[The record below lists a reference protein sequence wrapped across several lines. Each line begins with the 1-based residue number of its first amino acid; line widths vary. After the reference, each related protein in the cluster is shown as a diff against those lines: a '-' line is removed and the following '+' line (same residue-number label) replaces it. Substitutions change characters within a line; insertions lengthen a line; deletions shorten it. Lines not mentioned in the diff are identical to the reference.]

1 MTWIEW
7 YVITVLA
14 IPLGLALVNRLRAD
28 TAALIIAAALG
39 AGQFAGWGVLGP
51 PDSPDLASRAIAG
64 FGQPVV
70 LTLIS
75 LFIITQALDKVGI
88 TQWLAQRLLSIGGTS
103 ERRLVALFAVTV
115 ALLSL
120 VMNSV
125 AAGALLLPSAMDVA
139 RRSGIKPSR
148 LLMPISFASLLG
160 GMATFFT
167 TANIIVSDLLVNADP
182 PQTPL
187 GVLAFTPTGGLIALA
202 GIAFIAFFAR
212 YLLPERATLVEN
224 AVPRPTE
231 SELEDY
237 YEIGERLWEV
247 RVPSNSVLDGQTLG
261 EARIGEQSG
270 AVVAA
275 VLRGRRSRFAP
286 SPNTIVHSGDTLL
299 MIGREDVISAI
310 EGVELLHNG
319 SRHHISESDA
329 SLIEVI
335 PAPHSNVSGHTL
347 KELDFRKQYGCTA
360 VAVWHEGR
368 SYRTGIGEI
377 KLNLGDSFLV
387 LGQQSCVRKLQNS
400 ASFIVLEPN
409 TRPEAMD
416 TRGAVLAGTIT
427 VGAVAASILGVP
439 TYLAMLIG
447 ALLLFL
453 TRVLTLDEVYQS
465 MHWQAIFLI
474 AGMYSVSVAMVQ
486 TGLADHIGE
495 QMVTLV
501 TPFGPL
507 GLAAGCFLFT
517 ALLTQIMGGQVTA
530 LVTGPVAI
538 SAALSLGTDPHAIAV
553 ATAIGCSAAFLTPVA
568 HPINILVMGPAN
580 YRFADFARFGAG
592 LMVVCTV
599 MIVVGM
605 KIFWGL

>member
-1 MTWIEW
+1 MTWEEW
-7 YVITVLA
+7 YVIAVLA
-14 IPLGLALVNRLRAD
+14 IPLGLALVNRLRPD

-39 AGQFAGWGVLGP
+39 VGQFVGWGVLGP
-51 PDSPDLASRAIAG
+51 AHSPDLASRAITG

-88 TQWLAQRLLSIGGTS
+88 TQWIAQHLLSIGGKS
-103 ERRLVALFAVTV
+103 ERRLVALFALTV

-139 RRSGIKPSR
+139 RRSGMKPSK

-160 GMATFFT
+160 GMATYFT
-167 TANIIVSDLLVNADP
+167 TANIIISDLLLVAEP

-202 GIAFIAFFAR
+202 GIAYIALFAHT
-212 YLLPERATLVEN
+212 LLPDRATLVEN

-237 YEIGERLWEV
+237 YQIGERLWEV
-247 RVPSNSVLDGQTLG
+247 RVLPNSALDGRTLG
-261 EARIGEQSG
+261 EGRIGEQSG

-275 VLRGRRSRFAP
+275 ILRGRRSRFAP
-286 SPNTIVHSGDTLL
+286 SPNAVVHGGDTLL
-299 MIGREDVISAI
+299 VIGREEAVSAI
-310 EGVELLHNG
+310 EGVELKHNG

-335 PAPHSNVSGHTL
+335 PAPHSKVSGHTL
-347 KELDFRKQYGCTA
+347 RELEFRKQYGCTA

-368 SYRTGIGEI
+368 SHRTGIAEVR
-377 KLNLGDSFLV
+377 LQLGDSFLV
-387 LGQQSCVRKLQNS
+387 MGTQSCVRRLQS
-400 ASFIVLEPN
+400 SPSFIVLEPN
-409 TRPEAMD
+409 PRAEAID
-416 TRGAVLAGTIT
+416 VRQALLAGGIT
-427 VGAVAASILGVP
+427 LGAIVASVLGAP
-439 TYLAMLIG
+439 TYLAMLVG
-447 ALLLFL
+447 ALTLFL
-453 TRVLTLDEVYQS
+453 TRVLTLDEVYES

-486 TGLADHIGE
+486 TGLAGHIGE
-495 QMVTLV
+495 QMVALV

-538 SAALSLGTDPHAIAV
+538 SAALTLGTDPHAIAV

-580 YRFADFARFGAG
+580 YRFADFARLGAG